1 MGTGD
6 RAARQQDTPRKSG
19 IEVVGDVPWGTHFC
33 QFYQT
38 SEDLVEIVIPYIGE
52 GLAANE
58 FCMWVTSGPL
68 SVEQAEAALRASVPS
83 LDEYAA
89 RGQIE
94 ILDYRQWYIKNG
106 KFEPDRMPQNWVEKV
121 GEALKKGFAG
131 LRLCGDTFWLR
142 HADWD
147 GFARYEETVNSVIGR
162 YRMLA
167 LCTYSPEMC
176 GATEIMDV
184 VANHKFALIKRAGNW
199 EVFACVERK
208 KAGQSLCDSEEK
220 FQIVA
225 ENTYDFEFWLDPEGR
240 YIYAALSCER
250 ITGHKPEEFL
260 ADPGLRLRIVHPDDQ
275 PRLLEH
281 SKEEKENR
289 VAAEIE
295 HRIVRPDG
303 SERWVHHVCLP
314 VFDRGGKFLGTRG
327 SNRDITERKRG
338 EEAVAQAKDE
348 WERTFNTVPDLM
360 AILDREH
367 RILRVNRAMAD
378 RLGVTPEQAVGLHC
392 HKAVH
397 GTSAPPDF
405 CPHSLTCRDGKEH
418 VSEVHEPRLGGDF
431 LVSTTPIRD
440 AQGKLIGS
448 IHIARDITER
458 KRAEAQLS
466 YLASFPTLNPNPV
479 VELDPPGAVS
489 YVNPAA
495 ERLFPTLGPAHSF
508 LAGLD
513 SLLPGLREG
522 APQTFSREVTADG
535 RDYLESLFY
544 VQDTG
549 KVRIYGL
556 DITAR
561 KQAEEALA
569 ESKEELE
576 VTAEELRLQNE
587 ELVVAQ
593 ENLRESE
600 ERFRSLAEAMPQIAW
615 SADPSGA
622 VDYYNSRAYEY
633 TGVSPGDI
641 QGWNWTNVVHPEDL
655 EATLAAWQRAIA
667 TGEDSRIEHRLR
679 RADGEYR
686 WHLTRGVA
694 VRDEKGRVV
703 RWFGTATEIHEQKL
717 AEEALKRRVRERTAE
732 LSKANEALAAE
743 VAERKQAEEGAR
755 TERQRLYDVLE
766 TLPVYVV
773 LLSEDYHVPFAN
785 RFFRERFG
793 ESHGKRCFEYL
804 FRRTEPCEICDTYSV
819 LKTNG
824 PHRWEW
830 TGPDGRNYDIYDFPF
845 TDSDGARM
853 ILEMGIDI
861 TEVKRAQEALMR
873 KEEGLAEAQ
882 RIGHLGNW
890 DWNIVTNGLS
900 WSDEAY
906 RIFGLKPQEFG
917 ATYDAFLKSVHP
929 DDREL
934 LKEVVNRSLA
944 DPNVHYSIE
953 HRVIRPDGT
962 QRVVHE
968 RGEVT
973 FDEKGKPIRMIGTV
987 HDITERKQA
996 EEALRQSKDFLQT
1009 VIDGIPDPTMVIGTD
1024 YRVLLANRGAQTLA
1038 GGDPVQEGRRCF
1050 QVLHHREAPCAETA
1064 DYCPLEIVI
1073 RTRKPALVM
1082 HKHYN
1087 ENGDEIVVEAN
1098 AAPILDT
1105 SGEVIQIVK
1114 SCRDVSERLRTEEEM
1129 RKLRQELAHVGR
1141 VATMGELAASLAH
1154 ELNQPLTAISSN
1166 ASAAQRFMEKTPPN
1180 LDEVREALEDII
1192 KDDHRAGEVIRR
1204 LRALLKKGELERAPL
1219 NINGVAEELVLLLH
1233 SEAVVKGVNMRME
1246 LGSGLP
1252 PVWGDRVQIQQV
1264 LMNLMMNGMEA
1275 MAEVGAEL
1283 RELVVKTSPHDSDA
1297 VRVSVQDAGPG
1308 LDEENM
1314 AKLFTPFFT
1323 TKREGMG
1330 MGLAIARS
1338 IVEAHGGKLWA
1349 TNNPDRGAT
1358 FHFTLPAS

>member
-68 SVEQAEAALRASVPS
+68 SVEQAEAALRAAVPS

-106 KFEPDRMPQNWVEKV
+106 KFEPDRMLQNWVDKV

-176 GATEIMDV
+176 RATEIMDV
-184 VANHKFALIKRAGNW
+184 VANHRFALIKRAGNW
-199 EVFACVERK
+199 EVFACVECK
-208 KAGQSLCDSEEK
+208 KAGQSLCESEEK

-225 ENTYDFEFWLDPEGR
+225 ENTYDFEFWLDPESK
-240 YIYAALSCER
+240 YIYASPSCER

-260 ADPGLRLRIVHPDDQ
+260 ADPSLRSRIVHPDDR

-327 SNRDITERKRG
+327 SNRDITERKRA
-338 EEAVAQAKDE
+338 EEAVAQARDE
-348 WERTFNTVPDLM
+348 WERTFNTVPDLV

-392 HKAVH
+392 YKAVH
-397 GTSAPPDF
+397 GTPEPPDF
-405 CPHSLTCRDGKEH
+405 CPHSLTSQDGKEH
-418 VSEVHEPRLGGDF
+418 VAEVHEPRLGGDF
-431 LVSTTPIRD
+431 LVSTTPMCD
-440 AQGKLIGS
+440 AQGRLIGS
-448 IHIARDITER
+448 IHVARDITQH

-466 YLASFPTLNPNPV
+466 YLASFPTLNPLPV
-479 VELDPPGAVS
+479 VELDSSGAVS
-489 YVNPAA
+489 YANPAA
-495 ERLFPTLGPAHSF
+495 EHLFPTLGPAHPF

-556 DITAR
+556 DITER
-561 KQAEEALA
+561 KQAEEALHKEKA
-569 ESKEELE
+569 ISDTTIESLPGIFYLFDSEGRFLKWNKNFER
-576 VTAEELRLQNE
+576 VSGYTAEELSTMHPSSFFVGDDLQ
-587 ELVVAQ
+587 LVEQRVREVFTRGESWA
-593 ENLRESE
+593 EAEFVSKDGHKTPYFFTGLLTTIGNVNCLIGMGIDITERRKIEAALREARDGLE
-600 ERFRSLAEAMPQIAW
+600 KR
-615 SADPSGA
+615 
-622 VDYYNSRAYEY
+622 
-633 TGVSPGDI
+633 
-641 QGWNWTNVVHPEDL
+641 VH
-655 EATLAAWQRAIA
+655 
-667 TGEDSRIEHRLR
+667 
-679 RADGEYR
+679 
-686 WHLTRGVA
+686 
-694 VRDEKGRVV
+694 
-703 RWFGTATEIHEQKL
+703 
-717 AEEALKRRVRERTAE
+717 ERTAE
-732 LSKANEALAAE
+732 LTRINEILEAQI
-743 VAERKQAEEGAR
+743 AERKRAEEGAR

-804 FRRTEPCEICDTYSV
+804 FGRTEPCEICESYTA

-861 TEVKRAQEALMR
+861 TEVKRAQEALKR

-882 RIGHLGNW
+882 RIAHLGNW

-900 WSDEAY
+900 WSDEVY
-906 RIFGLKPQEFG
+906 RIFGLEPQEFG
-917 ATYDAFLKSVHP
+917 ATYDAFLESVHLE
-929 DDREL
+929 DRQSLNEA
-934 LKEVVNRSLA
+934 VNRSLA

-953 HRVIRPDGT
+953 HRVIWPDGT

-996 EEALRQSKDFLQT
+996 EEALRRSKDFLQT

-1098 AAPILDT
+1098 AAPILDA

-1129 RKLRQELAHVGR
+1129 RRLREELAHVAR
-1141 VATMGELAASLAH
+1141 VTTMGELAASLAH

-1166 ASAAQRFMEKTPPN
+1166 ASAAQRFIDRTPPN
-1180 LDEVREALEDII
+1180 LDEVREALEDIV
-1192 KDDHRAGEVIRR
+1192 KDGHRAGGVIRR
-1204 LRALLKKGELERAPL
+1204 LRALLKKGELERTPL
-1219 NINGVAEELVLLLH
+1219 DINGIVEEIVSLLY
-1233 SEAVVKGVNMRME
+1233 SEAVVKGVNMRMDLQRE
-1246 LGSGLP
+1246 LPL
-1252 PVWGDRVQIQQV
+1252 VLGDRIQIQQV
-1264 LMNLMMNGMEA
+1264 LMNLMMNGMES
-1275 MAEVGAEL
+1275 MAEVGAES
-1283 RELVVKTSPHDSDA
+1283 RKLVVTTSPHDGNA
-1297 VRVSVQDAGPG
+1297 VLVSIQDAGLG

-1323 TKREGMG
+1323 TKAEGMG

-1338 IVEAHGGKLWA
+1338 IVEAHGGRLWA

-1358 FHFTLPAS
+1358 FHFTLPVS